1 MGSGKSGY
9 SQKKW
14 IRTSWFA
21 DARPVNKDWKR
32 EDERGSK
39 KGSKCN
45 FCHQATMGLD
55 GLSAAII
62 PTAKSDPFSNSNSP
76 FFADKENM
84 GSREMGVPYCR
95 LERQMVTEKRS
106 QIQSVSRWILMNWKR
121 LDCKSQVW
129 FSLRTFCHWVKI
141 LKHRISNSNDPRSKV
156 LVIAIVILIF
166 IP

>member
-1 MGSGKSGY
+1 MGSGKSSY

-39 KGSKCN
+39 KAPNVISVIRQPWDWMDCPRQLFQRQN
-45 FCHQATMGLD
+45 
-55 GLSAAII
+55 
-62 PTAKSDPFSNSNSP
+62 PTRFQTPIHL

-95 LERQMVTEKRS
+95 LERQMVTERRS

-121 LDCKSQVW
+121 LDGKSQVW
-129 FSLRTFCHWVKI
+129 FSLRSFCLRVKF
-141 LKHRISNSNDPRSKV
+141 LEHMLSNSNNPRSQNCNFD
-156 LVIAIVILIF
+156 IQS
-166 IP
+166 

>member
-1 MGSGKSGY
+1 MDLVKAV
-9 SQKKW
+9 
-14 IRTSWFA
+14 IL
-21 DARPVNKDWKR
+21 KR
-32 EDERGSK
+32 SESEHLDLQMQGLSTKIEREKMKGDQ

-76 FFADKENM
+76 FFADKEKM

-106 QIQSVSRWILMNWKR
+106 QIQSVSR
-121 LDCKSQVW
+121 
-129 FSLRTFCHWVKI
+129 
-141 LKHRISNSNDPRSKV
+141 
-156 LVIAIVILIF
+156 
-166 IP
+166 